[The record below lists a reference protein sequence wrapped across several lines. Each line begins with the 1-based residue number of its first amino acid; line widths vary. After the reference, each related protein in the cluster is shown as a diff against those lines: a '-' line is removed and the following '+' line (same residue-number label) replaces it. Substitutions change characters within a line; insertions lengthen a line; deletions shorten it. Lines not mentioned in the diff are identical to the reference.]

1 MENEETVVVDTTT
14 NNESEG
20 SESKE
25 ETVALSKSE
34 YEKLNQTLGSLKREL
49 KDLKQKPREESV
61 KESSKADT
69 APLLEKLE
77 RMTLRQAGLTESED
91 IELARNT
98 AKKWG
103 IDIDEVLLDE
113 DFKIKLERQQT
124 NRANAMATSKIKGG
138 AGTSQAKNTAEYW
151 QAKGTP
157 PTPNDVP
164 DRATR
169 AKIVRSMMESAKVG
183 KKFYNE

>member
-1 MENEETVVVDTTT
+1 MENEEIVPVDTT
-14 NNESEG
+14 NNETEG
-20 SESKE
+20 SEAKE
-25 ETVALSKSE
+25 ETVSLSKTE

-49 KDLKQKPREESV
+49 KDLKKPKEETV

-69 APLLEKLE
+69 APLLEKIE

-113 DFKIKLERQQT
+113 DFKLKLERQQA
-124 NRANAMATSKIKGG
+124 NRANAIATSRIKGG
-138 AGTSQAKNTAEYW
+138 AGTSQAKNTPEYW
-151 QAKGTP
+151 QAKGVP
-157 PTPNDVP
+157 PSPSDVP
-164 DRATR
+164 DRAIR